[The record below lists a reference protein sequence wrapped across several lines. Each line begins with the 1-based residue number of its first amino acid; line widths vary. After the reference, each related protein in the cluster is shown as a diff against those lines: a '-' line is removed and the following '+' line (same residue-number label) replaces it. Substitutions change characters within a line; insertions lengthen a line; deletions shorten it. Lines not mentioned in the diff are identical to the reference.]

1 MSSKTVHEG
10 LVLEDQTCV
19 GCCACCNIC
28 PVNAIKMDLDEQG
41 FSVFS
46 IDRFTCIS
54 CNECAEVCPQI
65 NPVFDND
72 HEPRCYSVKAN
83 DPVIGES
90 SFGGVLSLLCN
101 TIISRGG
108 FLCGPVFD
116 PKMNVTFKITD
127 DISELKRIQDTLYVP
142 NDLGNIYKTI
152 REKLNLNKP
161 IMFIG
166 CPCQVA
172 GVRNFIGKNK
182 NLITVDL
189 LCEGLPSKGLYLQYL
204 KEISEGKE
212 IKDIQFHPAGCSAG
226 STLIK
231 FNDGSEKIQL
241 DDPYVNTLLNDLIK
255 YDACAE
261 CIYADTPRPGDI
273 SIGDLRNTEK
283 MTDGTES
290 PKNVGCVMLN
300 NDTGKTLFD
309 RSIKSAAQCV
319 DIPLPILMRDKRL
332 QQIRPQPPA
341 RQRLFFMLGRKHP
354 LLKSIEYTISRKYDV
369 GITGFWRVQN
379 YGGVLTYY
387 ALYKLILD
395 LGLEPLMLEA
405 RYKVEEGATPSSPVI
420 LGTKYP
426 PYHVSRYYTSI
437 DDEKEL
443 NNRVSKFVVG
453 SDQVWN
459 RSLIRQTTLECFAL
473 DFVVAPNKRV
483 SISSSFGVDHLEGIE
498 KEQERFINLLKKFN
512 SVSVRE
518 NGGVELCK
526 KHGVNATRILDPVML
541 CDNKHYMDMIASSEA
556 LLPTSYAFYYL
567 GNIMS
572 TKLEIIAE
580 KMGYG
585 VIKIRRKLGEDKT
598 IPITPITEIG
608 TVENWVKCI
617 YNSSFVVSDSYHATV
632 FAILFRKPFVLFY
645 GNMSGG
651 PRTDRFATLLDTF
664 GLNDRMYKNIE
675 DLSFENIMKPID
687 YDRVHKILE
696 SERERSMKWI
706 REALLDKP

>member
-10 LVLEDQTCV
+10 LRLEDQTCV
-19 GCCACCNIC
+19 GCCSCCNIC

-46 IDRFTCIS
+46 IDRFICIS
-54 CNECAEVCPQI
+54 CGECAEVCPQI

-72 HEPRCYSVKAN
+72 HEPQCYSVKSN
-83 DPVIGES
+83 DPALGEYL
-90 SFGGVLSLLCN
+90 FGGALSLLCN
-101 TIISRGG
+101 SIVSKGG
-108 FLCGPVFD
+108 FVCGPIFD
-116 PKMNVTFKITD
+116 LDMNVVFKITD
-127 DISELKRIQDTLYVP
+127 NISELKGMQETRYAP
-142 NDLGNIYKTI
+142 NDMGNVHKMI
-152 REKLNLNKP
+152 REKLNLNRP
-161 IMFIG
+161 VMFIG
-166 CPCQVA
+166 RPCQVA
-172 GVRNFIGKNK
+172 GIRNFVGKNK

-189 LCEGLPSKGLYLQYL
+189 LCEGLPSKGLYRQYL
-204 KEISEGKE
+204 KEISDGKE
-212 IKDIQFHPAGCSAG
+212 IKNMQFHLPGHPIE

-231 FNDGSEKIQL
+231 FKDGSEKIQPK
-241 DDPYVNTLLNDLIK
+241 DPYVNAFLNDLIK
-255 YDACAE
+255 YDTCAE
-261 CIYADTPRPGDI
+261 CIYADTPRTGDI
-273 SIGDLRNTEK
+273 SIGDLRK
-283 MTDGTES
+283 TDANDAEL
-290 PKNVGCVMLN
+290 PQNIGCVILN
-300 NDTGKTLFD
+300 NSIGKTLFD
-309 RSIKSAAQCV
+309 RSIKNAADCT
-319 DIPLPILMRDKRL
+319 DIPLPLLMQDKRL
-332 QQIRPQPPA
+332 QQTRPHPPA
-341 RQRLFFMLGRKHP
+341 QKRLFFMLSRKQS
-354 LLKSIEYTISRKYDV
+354 LLKSIEYALEQKYDV

-405 RYKVEEGATPSSPVI
+405 RYKVEEGAVPSSSPL

-426 PYHVSRYYTSI
+426 FYHISRYYTNLN
-437 DDEKEL
+437 DEKEL
-443 NNRVSKFVVG
+443 NNRVSRFVVG

-459 RSLIRQTTLECFAL
+459 KSLIRQTTLECYAL
-473 DFVVAPNKRV
+473 DFVTDPNKRV
-483 SISSSFGVDHLEGIE
+483 SIASSFGVDRLEGTE
-498 KEQERFINLLKKFN
+498 NEQKRFIDLLKKFN

-526 KHGVNATRILDPVML
+526 KYGIDAVRLLDPVML

-556 LLPTSYAFYYL
+556 QLPTNYAFYYL

-572 TKLEIIAE
+572 TKLEVIAE

-585 VIKIRRKLGEDKT
+585 VIKIRRKLEDSNV
-598 IPITPITEIG
+598 IPNTPITQIG

-664 GLNDRMYKNIE
+664 GLNDRMYKSIE
-675 DLSFENIMKPID
+675 EISFENIMKPID

-696 SERERSMKWI
+696 QERKRSMDWL
-706 REALLDKP
+706 REALLDP